1 MTPDEIARR
10 LRRLED
16 VEAIRALKAR
26 YCLAVDERDE
36 EAWAALFTADAVWDG
51 GEFGRYQGRA
61 AIRAFFRD
69 IPRTLSFAVHY
80 VTNPLVEVDGDR
92 ARGTWYLLEPCTF
105 TDGARGVLGAARY
118 DERYVR
124 EGDGWKFAEVLLR
137 SWFWTPYPAGW
148 RRRPD
153 GGA

>member
-1 MTPDEIARR
+1 MAGDELERR
-10 LRRLED
+10 VRQLED

-36 EAWAALFTADAVWDG
+36 DAWAGLFTEDAVWDG
-51 GEFGRYQGRA
+51 GEFGHYEGRA

-80 VTNPLVEVDGDR
+80 VMNPLIQVDGDTG
-92 ARGTWYLLEPCTF
+92 RGTWYLLEPCTF
-105 TDGARGVLGAARY
+105 TDGNRGVLGAARY

-124 EGDGWKFAEVLLR
+124 ERDGWRFREVLLR
-137 SWFWTPYPAGW
+137 SWFWTPYREGW
-148 RRRPD
+148 QRHPD
-153 GGA
+153 GSP